1 MPELICSTS
10 RCRSS
15 PSPNSPRLRPINP
28 TVPGALVSIDFSREI
43 CPNTPCTCGPRPTQI
58 YVHFAPSPFPLSAAR
73 VICESEMT
81 RDMAETYLAAARLYL
96 QYLESLD
103 AAQCSPKTAG
113 QRQKAMHPD
122 DFFLAVH
129 PDMPPSIFDWL
140 DTNIT
145 PLSEIRWPDLDELYS
160 Y

>member
-1 MPELICSTS
+1 
-10 RCRSS
+10 
-15 PSPNSPRLRPINP
+15 
-28 TVPGALVSIDFSREI
+28 
-43 CPNTPCTCGPRPTQI
+43 
-58 YVHFAPSPFPLSAAR
+58 
-73 VICESEMT
+73 MT

-113 QRQKAMHPD
+113 QRQKVMHPD

-145 PLSEIRWPDLDELYS
+145 PLHEIRWPDLDELYS